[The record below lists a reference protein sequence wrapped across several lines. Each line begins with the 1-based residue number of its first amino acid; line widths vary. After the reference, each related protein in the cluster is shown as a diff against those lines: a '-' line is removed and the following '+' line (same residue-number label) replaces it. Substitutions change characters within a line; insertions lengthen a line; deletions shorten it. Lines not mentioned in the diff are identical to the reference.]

1 MDRRELLDR
10 AAHSPEERL
19 LLSRVW
25 DKCEQCRMRNIP
37 SATDFLSPAEQ
48 RSGAG
53 PTARRRHSGR
63 LRLLWGG
70 FDARSAEN
78 AGVPAGLAGD
88 A

>member
-25 DKCEQCRMRNIP
+25 DKCEQCRTRNIP
-37 SATDFLSPAEQ
+37 TATGFLSPAEQ
-48 RSGAG
+48 AAAQGFLVLLGARESGIF
-53 PTARRRHSGR
+53 
-63 LRLLWGG
+63 WGWVFCG
-70 FDARSAEN
+70 CSAP
-78 AGVPAGLAGD
+78 ATGVPAGLAGD